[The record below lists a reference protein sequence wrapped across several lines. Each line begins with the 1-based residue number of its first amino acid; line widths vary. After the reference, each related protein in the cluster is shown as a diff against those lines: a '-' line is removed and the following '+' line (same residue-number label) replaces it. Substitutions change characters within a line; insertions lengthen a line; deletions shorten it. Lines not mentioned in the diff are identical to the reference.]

1 MDSSRRLS
9 VDRRGRRFH
18 LTGTAPVCLR
28 RRRKLQPLLA
38 ALVAQRLSRPG
49 IPIPVEALIAC
60 GWPDERVLPRAA
72 RARLHVAI
80 SSLRQMG
87 LGPLLRHDRGGY
99 LLDPAAPL
107 DVVEEGPPS
116 TNRGAA

>member
-1 MDSSRRLS
+1 MDSARRLF

-18 LTGTAPVCLR
+18 LAGAPPVCLR

-38 ALVAQRLSRPG
+38 ALVAQRLARPG
-49 IPIPVEALIAC
+49 IPMPVEALIAC

-87 LGPLLRHDRGGY
+87 LGALLRHERGGY
-99 LLDPAAPL
+99 LLDPAAPRAHA
-107 DVVEEGPPS
+107 EGPPS
-116 TNRGAA
+116 TRRGAA